1 MARLHHVSAV
11 VVAHNGAVWLPT
23 VTSFLAEQT
32 RLPDSVVG
40 VDTGSTDGS
49 AVILSD
55 ALGAARVI
63 RVSADTAFGAAVQ
76 AGIASLPRQLN
87 EDVIEWLWILHDD
100 SAPDSACLER
110 LLRDSDLHATTAVF
124 GAKALG
130 WHDRR
135 LLLEVGF
142 SVMGSGRRVTGLERR
157 EHDQGQHDDRS
168 DTLAVGSAGMLV
180 RRDVWDAL
188 GGFDPALPLFRD
200 DLDFCWRVHRAGHA
214 VRVVPAAV
222 IYHREASFHGRRS
235 TGSRREG
242 GGGPVRRSRMHRAD
256 RRSALHVLLAQ
267 TPGWRLPFTFV
278 RLVLGTLFRSLL
290 YVLGKDLGRASD
302 ELRALGG
309 VITHLGQLNASR
321 RRNRGLASSSCA
333 RWLRPRARTRLRHA
347 IEAVGGM
354 LASGSRATSEVDED
368 DFPDDSQPGVV
379 RRTFMRPSVWTALVL
394 LVIAAAASR
403 SLWWGSGSL
412 FGGALLPAP
421 EGAGDLWATYTQ
433 GWHSLGPGSTTP
445 APPSLALLALFSSVL
460 LGKAPLAIDLIF
472 LLAVPAAG
480 FSAFL
485 SSRGV
490 VTSTPVRVWL
500 SVTYALLPAV
510 TTALGTGRIGTL
522 AAAVLLP
529 PTVRLLARCAGV
541 GTTGTA
547 LRPATNRTPWFT
559 AVVLSVLVAFA
570 PVLWVVAFVFAIVA
584 AAIGRQVRNLLIAVL
599 APLFLLLPWSFEVA
613 LNPSLLLSEP
623 GVPVLDGLPVTPLRA
638 ALLQPGGPAQL
649 PWWLFA
655 GLVLAALLALLRHD
669 KVRITLALWG
679 VALVSLVIA
688 VIQTRV
694 YVTLPAI
701 QAPVPTW
708 PGPATLLLGFAL
720 VCAAAVAGDGLRE
733 RIGGATFGWRQ
744 PGALVLTTLAVLTP
758 FAAVGWWFAQP
769 LGPLHRGDPALL
781 PAYVA
786 EESRGPSQTRT
797 LAIKRGSGGVMT
809 YTVLSGGGLV
819 VGDAET
825 APPAAAWMGMD
836 AAVSALTSGRGGDEV
851 RALAAQG
858 VGYVLVTD
866 ARDGDPLIA
875 TLDSEP
881 GMRRLSRAP
890 TGALWS
896 IAGTTSLTRVL
907 SPDGS
912 SEPVLNG
919 VVPPG
924 AAGRVLVL
932 TQAPD
937 PGWEAAVG
945 DVILPVTTAPEES
958 LMSWAQAFSLGPEGA
973 TVDIRFDDAQ
983 RQRWLWLELFL
994 VVIVIV
1000 LSLPTRT
1007 SRDPDADDPDQD
1019 DFAQSGVGA

>member
-333 RWLRPRARTRLRHA
+333 RWLRPRARTR
-347 IEAVGGM
+347 
-354 LASGSRATSEVDED
+354 
-368 DFPDDSQPGVV
+368 
-379 RRTFMRPSVWTALVL
+379 
-394 LVIAAAASR
+394 
-403 SLWWGSGSL
+403 
-412 FGGALLPAP
+412 
-421 EGAGDLWATYTQ
+421 
-433 GWHSLGPGSTTP
+433 
-445 APPSLALLALFSSVL
+445 
-460 LGKAPLAIDLIF
+460 
-472 LLAVPAAG
+472 
-480 FSAFL
+480 
-485 SSRGV
+485 
-490 VTSTPVRVWL
+490 
-500 SVTYALLPAV
+500 
-510 TTALGTGRIGTL
+510 
-522 AAAVLLP
+522 
-529 PTVRLLARCAGV
+529 
-541 GTTGTA
+541 
-547 LRPATNRTPWFT
+547 
-559 AVVLSVLVAFA
+559 
-570 PVLWVVAFVFAIVA
+570 
-584 AAIGRQVRNLLIAVL
+584 
-599 APLFLLLPWSFEVA
+599 
-613 LNPSLLLSEP
+613 
-623 GVPVLDGLPVTPLRA
+623 
-638 ALLQPGGPAQL
+638 
-649 PWWLFA
+649 
-655 GLVLAALLALLRHD
+655 
-669 KVRITLALWG
+669 
-679 VALVSLVIA
+679 
-688 VIQTRV
+688 
-694 YVTLPAI
+694 
-701 QAPVPTW
+701 
-708 PGPATLLLGFAL
+708 
-720 VCAAAVAGDGLRE
+720 
-733 RIGGATFGWRQ
+733 
-744 PGALVLTTLAVLTP
+744 
-758 FAAVGWWFAQP
+758 
-769 LGPLHRGDPALL
+769 
-781 PAYVA
+781 
-786 EESRGPSQTRT
+786 
-797 LAIKRGSGGVMT
+797 
-809 YTVLSGGGLV
+809 
-819 VGDAET
+819 
-825 APPAAAWMGMD
+825 
-836 AAVSALTSGRGGDEV
+836 
-851 RALAAQG
+851 
-858 VGYVLVTD
+858 
-866 ARDGDPLIA
+866 
-875 TLDSEP
+875 
-881 GMRRLSRAP
+881 
-890 TGALWS
+890 
-896 IAGTTSLTRVL
+896 
-907 SPDGS
+907 
-912 SEPVLNG
+912 
-919 VVPPG
+919 
-924 AAGRVLVL
+924 
-932 TQAPD
+932 
-937 PGWEAAVG
+937 
-945 DVILPVTTAPEES
+945 
-958 LMSWAQAFSLGPEGA
+958 
-973 TVDIRFDDAQ
+973 
-983 RQRWLWLELFL
+983 
-994 VVIVIV
+994 
-1000 LSLPTRT
+1000 
-1007 SRDPDADDPDQD
+1007 
-1019 DFAQSGVGA
+1019 

>member
-1 MARLHHVSAV
+1 M
-11 VVAHNGAVWLPT
+11 
-23 VTSFLAEQT
+23 
-32 RLPDSVVG
+32 
-40 VDTGSTDGS
+40 
-49 AVILSD
+49 
-55 ALGAARVI
+55 
-63 RVSADTAFGAAVQ
+63 
-76 AGIASLPRQLN
+76 
-87 EDVIEWLWILHDD
+87 
-100 SAPDSACLER
+100 
-110 LLRDSDLHATTAVF
+110 
-124 GAKALG
+124 
-130 WHDRR
+130 
-135 LLLEVGF
+135 
-142 SVMGSGRRVTGLERR
+142 
-157 EHDQGQHDDRS
+157 
-168 DTLAVGSAGMLV
+168 
-180 RRDVWDAL
+180 
-188 GGFDPALPLFRD
+188 
-200 DLDFCWRVHRAGHA
+200 
-214 VRVVPAAV
+214 
-222 IYHREASFHGRRS
+222 
-235 TGSRREG
+235 
-242 GGGPVRRSRMHRAD
+242 
-256 RRSALHVLLAQ
+256 
-267 TPGWRLPFTFV
+267 
-278 RLVLGTLFRSLL
+278 
-290 YVLGKDLGRASD
+290 
-302 ELRALGG
+302 
-309 VITHLGQLNASR
+309 
-321 RRNRGLASSSCA
+321 
-333 RWLRPRARTRLRHA
+333 
-347 IEAVGGM
+347 
-354 LASGSRATSEVDED
+354 
-368 DFPDDSQPGVV
+368 
-379 RRTFMRPSVWTALVL
+379 
-394 LVIAAAASR
+394 
-403 SLWWGSGSL
+403 
-412 FGGALLPAP
+412 
-421 EGAGDLWATYTQ
+421 
-433 GWHSLGPGSTTP
+433 
-445 APPSLALLALFSSVL
+445 
-460 LGKAPLAIDLIF
+460 
-472 LLAVPAAG
+472 
-480 FSAFL
+480 
-485 SSRGV
+485 
-490 VTSTPVRVWL
+490 
-500 SVTYALLPAV
+500 TYALLPAV

-655 GLVLAALLALLRHD
+655 GLVLPALLALLRHD

-924 AAGRVLVL
+924 VAGRVLVL